1 MLKESVVQATTAASA
16 LPMRKTNAQAELGAL
31 KTQLKADEK
40 LFGEV
45 EDACREKAVE
55 WATVTS
61 IHTEELHGMDRAIEL
76 LNRPAAQQTFQA
88 ASTTL
93 VQLCGG
99 KGEAYARLCPQ
110 ASRYSNI
117 GSGSD
122 RREHEDRRW
131 LRQDHCHGRQVD

>member
-55 WATVTS
+55 
-61 IHTEELHGMDRAIEL
+61 
-76 LNRPAAQQTFQA
+76 
-88 ASTTL
+88 
-93 VQLCGG
+93 
-99 KGEAYARLCPQ
+99 
-110 ASRYSNI
+110 
-117 GSGSD
+117 
-122 RREHEDRRW
+122 
-131 LRQDHCHGRQVD
+131 